1 MPNDHREREKKKE
14 EEEAEG
20 SCIFYELEH
29 RIKIYVHGKTIQNE
43 AYILSGM
50 EHTRERA
57 VYATSSRI
65 NSKTRQPEFREHL
78 KGNFRRRSNQ
88 QIGWNNFSFPFF
100 IFFLTFGKVIKI
112 SASSKQKNPKRGSVV
127 GARKE
132 RRGEEDGAEKGKR
145 KA

>member
-1 MPNDHREREKKKE
+1 MPNDHREREKKE
-14 EEEAEG
+14 EGAEG

-50 EHTRERA
+50 EHTGERA

-65 NSKTRQPEFREHL
+65 NSKTRQPEFKEHL

-88 QIGWNNFSFPFF
+88 QIG
-100 IFFLTFGKVIKI
+100 
-112 SASSKQKNPKRGSVV
+112 
-127 GARKE
+127 
-132 RRGEEDGAEKGKR
+132 
-145 KA
+145 